1 MSFRTFICKKSTE
14 PNTFDKI
21 KFIKSILVQ
30 DNGTPLCKGQF
41 VNIDGIEYK
50 INNIDEDINTYVE
63 VAVKVDDVFNYVL
76 IVIELKTKYDKD
88 LYLGTQY
95 ITITSSNYFKGKYD
109 LSDKKELRDLKFI
122 SIPYMTDETFFKTR
136 EFIPIDWSDCIP
148 SRDK

>member
-1 MSFRTFICKKSTE
+1 MSFSTFICEKSSCFY
-14 PNTFDKI
+14 TFDKTE
-21 KFIKSILVQ
+21 FIERILVQ

-50 INNIDEDINTYVE
+50 INNIDKDINTYVE
-63 VAVKVDDVFNYVL
+63 VAVKVDGVINYVL

-122 SIPYMTDETFFKTR
+122 SIPDMTDETFFKTR
-136 EFIPIDWSDCIP
+136 EYIPVDWSNCIP